1 MKSVHCFFLAGA
13 LLALAFPRSALAEQ
27 ANSSR
32 SETSSSAPAA
42 GIEMFASTD
51 SDKTDVLKILGR
63 ALWKFDG
70 QDNFQGIDIE
80 RAWYRPQGQYTR
92 EQTRVYLEAADGLS
106 SNWRWRARVGTN
118 GHTIIGSASLRS
130 SDWSKE
136 FFLEREVVETPKGVD
151 QGIYYTL
158 GGASMD
164 FAASENDRFNA
175 MAGLQ
180 QFTGRNLRVH
190 LRANY
195 VHVTGA
201 RSGLSVQLR
210 ARYFHSTVPAEFDYY
225 SPRDFFQIIPVVQLR
240 RFDRSGWMYLIALG
254 YGAQKATGSGWQGAK
269 LADLRI
275 ESPVHSRKMQAFV
288 QLQYSNNSLNQG
300 GGNYHYVSAR
310 AGLTA
315 RLR

>member
-1 MKSVHCFFLAGA
+1 MKSIRALFIAGA
-13 LLALAFPRSALAEQ
+13 MLTLATPRSALAEQ
-27 ANSSR
+27 ANIGR
-32 SETSSSAPAA
+32 SEPNSNAPAA
-42 GIEMFASTD
+42 GIEIFASTD

-70 QDNFQGIDIE
+70 QDNFQGIDVE
-80 RAWYRPQGQYTR
+80 RAWYRPQGQYAR
-92 EQTRVYLEAADGLS
+92 EQTRIYLEIADSLN

-118 GHTIIGSASLRS
+118 GDTLIGSASLRS

-151 QGIYYTL
+151 QGIYYTF

-164 FAASENDRFNA
+164 FAAGENDRFNA

-180 QFTGRNLRVH
+180 EFTGRNVRFH

-195 VHVTGA
+195 VHVAGA
-201 RSGLSVQLR
+201 HSGLSVQLR
-210 ARYFHSTVPAEFDYY
+210 ARYFHSTVPGEFDYY
-225 SPRDFFQIIPVVQLR
+225 SPRDFFQVIPVVQLR
-240 RFDRSGWMYLIALG
+240 RFDTSGWMYLIAVG

-275 ESPVHSRKMQAFV
+275 ESPVRSRKMQAFV